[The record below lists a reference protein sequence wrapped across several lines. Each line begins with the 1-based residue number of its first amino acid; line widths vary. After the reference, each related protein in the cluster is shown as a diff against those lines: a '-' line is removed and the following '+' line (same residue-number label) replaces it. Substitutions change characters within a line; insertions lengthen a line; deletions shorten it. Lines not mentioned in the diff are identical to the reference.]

1 MMIALGAGIAF
12 LAQRNWVGSAV
23 MLGLFLVMMIV
34 STFQFSGTQRV
45 FTQDPASKNRNME
58 EPFKMQTATEF
69 CESANPAYS
78 ADPISRELQLKLKN
92 STRCR
97 QLLGLATLRQ

>member
-45 FTQDPASKNRNME
+45 FTQDPAAKNRNMG

-69 CESANPAYS
+69 CEDAPT
-78 ADPISRELQLKLKN
+78 DPTDPVSRELQLKLRN